1 MEIANF
7 GVEEWLNK
15 WEKKATYDISQ
26 SSVEA
31 FTLEELLALGG
42 ETVESFFS
50 PLAQLPQD
58 YGWIE
63 GSDRFK
69 EEVAKLYE
77 TVKPE
82 NILQT
87 NGTTGANFLAMYA
100 LIEPG
105 DHVIS
110 MLPSYQQL
118 YDIPRSFGAEVSFV
132 HLREESN
139 WELDVEELRELIKPT
154 TKMICLN
161 SANNPTGTL
170 INRQK
175 LEQIVEIAREVGAYI
190 LVDEVYAPLS
200 EKTNHVSV
208 VDLYEKGI
216 STNSLS
222 KTYSIPGIRIGWTAT
237 NKELADTFRKY
248 RDYTMICSGVI
259 SDELAVFALENKKK
273 ILKRNRQI
281 VAENLEILKTWV
293 ESEPRVSLVFPNH
306 VSTSFI
312 KLDIPQDDETFCLEL
327 LDETGVLLIPG
338 SAFDVPQHARVGYCC
353 QKETLKKGLELLS
366 SHLRKY
372 DRQV

>member
-1 MEIANF
+1 MDIANF

-15 WEKKATYDISQ
+15 WEKKARYDISQ

-31 FTLEELLALGG
+31 LTLEGLLELGG
-42 ETVESFFS
+42 ETVESFFT
-50 PLAQLPQD
+50 PLAKIPQD

-63 GSDRFK
+63 GSDNFK
-69 EEVAKLYE
+69 EEVAKLYRN
-77 TVKPE
+77 VAPE

-132 HLREESN
+132 HLREELN
-139 WELDVEELRELIKPT
+139 WELDVNELRQLIRPN

-170 INRQK
+170 INRLK
-175 LEQIVEIAREVGAYI
+175 LEQIVTLAEEVGAYI

-200 EKTNHVSV
+200 EKAENVSV
-208 VDLYEKGI
+208 VDLYDKGI

-237 NKELADTFRKY
+237 SKQLAERFRKY

-259 SDELAVFALENKKK
+259 SDALAVFALENKDK

-281 VAENLEILKTWV
+281 VAENLKILTAWV
-293 ESEPRVSLVFPNH
+293 DSEPRVSLVAPNH

-327 LDETGVLLIPG
+327 LNETGVLLIPG

-353 QKETLKKGLELLS
+353 HKETLVKGLEILS
-366 SHLRKY
+366 SYLRKF
-372 DRQV
+372 DR